1 MRTNVTRTMLGGALL
16 LVLTA
21 APLAAQEVP
30 AGGEAAL
37 HGEST
42 GGGPLVDGAE
52 TDRATIRAFLGRDD
66 VRKAARIA
74 GLDEDLETRL
84 DGLDRLE
91 GERLSRAADQVRAL
105 DLDDRITLKAST
117 IVILLLV
124 LIIVLIA
131 A

>member
-1 MRTNVTRTMLGGALL
+1 MRVNVTGTLLGGTLL
-16 LVLTA
+16 IVLSA
-21 APLAAQEVP
+21 APLAAQDAAHSDGP
-30 AGGEAAL
+30 AVRTEA
-37 HGEST
+37 T
-42 GGGPLVDGAE
+42 GGGPFVEGAE
-52 TDRATIRAFLGRDD
+52 ADRATVHAFLGRDD

-74 GLDEDLETRL
+74 GLDDDLEARL

-117 IVILLLV
+117 IIIILLLLIV
-124 LIIVLIA
+124 LLIA